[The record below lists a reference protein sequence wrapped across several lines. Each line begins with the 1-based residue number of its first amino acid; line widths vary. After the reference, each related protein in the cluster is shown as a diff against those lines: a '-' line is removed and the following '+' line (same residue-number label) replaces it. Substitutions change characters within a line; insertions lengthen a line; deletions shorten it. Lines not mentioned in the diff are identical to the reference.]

1 MVKIRK
7 QKSSKRY
14 NRKLVLNIIRN
25 MGVFTIA
32 QLSDRVG
39 LSKLT
44 IQKIIDYYLEK
55 KLVVNTGKGESTQ
68 EGGKKPNLYSFNPQA
83 YYAVGFQLSPETL
96 RSTIIDLQ
104 NNQLYSKNIPMSFN
118 SSEDILCENISF
130 SYAFLLESLGIGEDS
145 IIGVGVGVPGVTN
158 SEQGTVITSP
168 HTPVWGENFEL
179 RKVLEERIFHEK
191 RVFVDN
197 SVRFCA
203 FAEKMVLP
211 DSRNE
216 TTVVITTGV
225 GTIAGIIL
233 DNTIRRGRHHLAG
246 HIGHMVIDPRDE
258 EQCMCGNHG
267 CFEVLVSTERLLRK
281 AIEGYRE
288 HSDSMIF
295 REKQKDD
302 ISVLDIFHAS
312 NRGDRSAIELMSEI
326 ARWFSIGIHN
336 IVLLYDPDTI
346 IIAGIYSQ
354 AGDFL
359 ISLIQENMSKD
370 PLFRMKEEIKILY
383 SSLGD
388 DSAALGASAYVVE
401 RFFEY

>member
-32 QLSDRVG
+32 QLSEKVG

-44 IQKIIDYYLEK
+44 IQKILDYYLQK
-55 KLVVNTGKGESTQ
+55 GLVANAGKGESTQ
-68 EGGKKPNLYSFNPQA
+68 EGGKKPNLYSFNPHA
-83 YYAVGFQLSPETL
+83 YYAVGFQFSPATL
-96 RSTIIDLQ
+96 RSTVTNLHND
-104 NNQLYSKNIPMSFN
+104 QLHSFNLPMSFN
-118 SSEDILCENISF
+118 SSEEVLCRNIGVAYNS
-130 SYAFLLESLGIGEDS
+130 LLEALGTGEEN

-158 SEQGTVITSP
+158 SEKGTVITSP

-179 RKVLEERIFHEK
+179 KRALEERIFQDK
-191 RVFVDN
+191 KVYVDN

-281 AIEGYRE
+281 AVVGFGE

-295 REKQKDD
+295 RDKEKNDVSL
-302 ISVLDIFHAS
+302 IDIFDAS
-312 NRGDRSAIELMSEI
+312 NHGDSFAMELMSEI

-346 IIAGIYSQ
+346 VIEGIYSQ

-359 ISLIQENMSKD
+359 LSLIKENMGSD

-388 DSAALGASAYVVE
+388 DSAALGGAAYAVE
-401 RFFEY
+401 RFFEC